1 MSSTIEKIEGVFGV
15 ISQGMAALEVVGDA
29 ATSILT
35 TVGKD
40 NDAAVMAK
48 TLVYLKTVIAIV
60 DAVSKGLE
68 GTIDPAKITEEIS
81 VLRSTIQTNDTAAQA
96 ALDAKFPVS
105 LPQ

>member
-1 MSSTIEKIEGVFGV
+1 MSTTIEKLESVFGV

-60 DAVSKGLE
+60 DAVGKGLE
-68 GTIDPAKITEEIS
+68 GTIDPAKIADEIA
-81 VLRSTIQTNDTAAQA
+81 VLRSTIQANDAAAQA